1 MKKVLERFMGTAM
14 AVDDEEEEEAE
25 QTGAQSVH
33 CSLSRLCDWYNS
45 KTKVGLWSSASM
57 HYKLNTEK

>member
-1 MKKVLERFMGTAM
+1 MKKVLERLMGTAV
-14 AVDDEEEEEAE
+14 AVDDEEEEAE

-45 KTKVGLWSSASM
+45 KTKVGLRS
-57 HYKLNTEK
+57 